1 MKKIT
6 LLAAVAIAVLST
18 SCTKDR
24 VCTCTVTPTTGPTT
38 TQTITYFKSHKKNA
52 RLFCEGNASQEVD
65 VTSGVTNTGS
75 KTTCTLK

>member
-24 VCTCTVTPTTGPTT
+24 VCTCTTTPAVGSAYTT
-38 TQTITYFKSHKKNA
+38 TTTYFKAHKRSA
-52 RLFCEGNASQEVD
+52 QIGCELEAKQTTTPAG
-65 VTSGVTNTGS
+65 TGD